1 MVHAAQLHSGA
12 LLLKSTRRM
21 AELHSPQRSSS
32 ASTVTRWIGPWS
44 RTIRLQTLQSS
55 FQLGLLVEG
64 DAIAGERSCLTVA
77 GRLLADK
84 ADVAV
89 TLYKGVTHGF
99 DVREKS
105 FLSPLEFDA
114 ATTEAAI
121 AATLEFLGPP

>member
-1 MVHAAQLHSGA
+1 MGERERAGA
-12 LLLKSTRRM
+12 PPRASARSAYSQPPPSSLGASAPLPS
-21 AELHSPQRSSS
+21 ELSYR
-32 ASTVTRWIGPWS
+32 
-44 RTIRLQTLQSS
+44 
-55 FQLGLLVEG
+55 FLLVEG

>member
-1 MVHAAQLHSGA
+1 M
-12 LLLKSTRRM
+12 
-21 AELHSPQRSSS
+21 
-32 ASTVTRWIGPWS
+32 
-44 RTIRLQTLQSS
+44 
-55 FQLGLLVEG
+55 
-64 DAIAGERSCLTVA
+64 
-77 GRLLADK
+77 ADK